1 MENRRRQSY
10 IDTVAFD
17 AAGLSRESASN
28 LRKRVGDEAARMA
41 ARRRSCLSL
50 GKHVAFAMKSVCDC
64 KFVVR
69 RGVVLEHAPE
79 TSDPTTWVDC
89 LAASPF
95 GVFVVNQYD
104 RTGFVT
110 RSTSHDELLVRDDF
124 GVAPVQSSALRRA
137 KPALRYLREMLAQYE
152 CPVEYIAVFPDRYCA
167 LDPALPE
174 AILQRP
180 ELYHFMRTRLNR
192 FCDSHF

>member
-1 MENRRRQSY
+1 MENRRPQSH
-10 IDTVAFD
+10 IDNVAFD
-17 AAGLSRESASN
+17 AAGLSRESVSN
-28 LRKRVGDEAARMA
+28 LRKRAGDEPARMA

-50 GKHVAFAMKSVCDC
+50 AKHVASAMKSVCDC

-69 RGVVLEHAPE
+69 RGVVLEHAPA
-79 TSDPTTWVDC
+79 TSNPTTWVDC

-104 RTGFVT
+104 WTGCVT
-110 RSTSHDELLVRDDF
+110 RSTNHDELLVRDDF
-124 GVAPVQSSALRRA
+124 GVTSVQTSPLRRA
-137 KPALRYLREMLAQYE
+137 KPALRYLRAMLAQHE
-152 CPVEYIAVFPDRYCA
+152 CPVEYIAVFPDRYCT

-180 ELYHFMRTRLNR
+180 ELYHQCAREAPSFRAVR
-192 FCDSHF
+192 